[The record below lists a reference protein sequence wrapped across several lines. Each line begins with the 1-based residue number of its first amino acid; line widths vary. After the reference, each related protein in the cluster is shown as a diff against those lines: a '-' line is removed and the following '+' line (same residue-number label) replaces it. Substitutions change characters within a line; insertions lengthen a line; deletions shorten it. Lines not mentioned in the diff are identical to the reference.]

1 MNKRYWFSAV
11 LALTAA
17 VAVSAAE
24 AGPDKPFYT
33 LGVSAMPEPA
43 LPLPAGATVSFDAS
57 QSADGDGSV
66 RIDYE
71 TAGPGSMIL
80 FAAANP
86 GLDNCAVWYEASLR
100 GAGLKNIAYLE
111 MWCDFGDNQYFSRGL
126 DQVILGEA
134 DWRQV
139 RIPFFLKAGERPA
152 RFLLGV
158 RMEGPGTVWLDGIAL
173 SRAALPDPSIAGG
186 AGTGGGAY
194 VGGVVGAALGLFG
207 GLCGVWGALSGILAP
222 RGKARGF
229 VLASG
234 WVLTAFGVALLAA
247 GVVLSGT
254 GSPLG
259 RPCLLA
265 GIVISAVMLL
275 LNFVVRRAYEQAEMR
290 RLAAQDLR

>member
-86 GLDNCAVWYEASLR
+86 GLDNCTVWYEASLR

-111 MWCDFGDNQYFSRGL
+111 MWCDFGTTS
-126 DQVILGEA
+126 I
-134 DWRQV
+134 
-139 RIPFFLKAGERPA
+139 
-152 RFLLGV
+152 
-158 RMEGPGTVWLDGIAL
+158 
-173 SRAALPDPSIAGG
+173 SRAGWTRLSWAKPIG
-186 AGTGGGAY
+186 ARCASRFFSKR
-194 VGGVVGAALGLFG
+194 AN
-207 GLCGVWGALSGILAP
+207 
-222 RGKARGF
+222 ARPGF
-229 VLASG
+229 SWESG
-234 WVLTAFGVALLAA
+234 WKVRVPCGWTA
-247 GVVLSGT
+247 S
-254 GSPLG
+254 
-259 RPCLLA
+259 R
-265 GIVISAVMLL
+265 
-275 LNFVVRRAYEQAEMR
+275 
-290 RLAAQDLR
+290 

>member
-1 MNKRYWFSAV
+1 MNKRLWFSAL

-17 VAVSAAE
+17 VAVFAAE

-33 LGVSAMPEPA
+33 LSVSAMPEPA
-43 LPLPAGATVSFDAS
+43 KPLPAGAALSFDPS

-86 GLDNCAVWYEASLR
+86 GLDNCTVWYEASLR
-100 GAGLKNIAYLE
+100 GAGLKSIAYLE
-111 MWCDFGDNQYFSRGL
+111 MWCDFGANQYFSRGL
-126 DQVILGEA
+126 DQVILGDAE
-134 DWRQV
+134 WRTV
-139 RIPFFLKAGERPA
+139 RIPFFLKKGERPA

-173 SRAALPDPSIAGG
+173 SRTALPDPPVAGG
-186 AGTGGGAY
+186 GGAGGGAY
-194 VGGVVGAALGLFG
+194 LGGVVGAALRLFG
-207 GLCGVWGALSGILAP
+207 ALCGVWGALSGMLAP
-222 RGKARGF
+222 RGKGREF
-229 VLASG
+229 VLGSG
-234 WVLTAFGVALLAA
+234 WVLTAAGLALLAA

-265 GIVISAVMLL
+265 GIIISAVMIP